1 MECFEL
7 IMTRSDCNN
16 RDNSDSPHYTKEL
29 IITNYDFYIV
39 IVIIII
45 IYIITIII

>member
-7 IMTRSDCNN
+7 IMTRSDYNN
-16 RDNSDSPHYTKEL
+16 RDNSDLSHYTKEL

-39 IVIIII
+39 IIIIII